1 MTIWWDR
8 NKAKLRNL
16 DDRDRRWV
24 EEMTGCIPL
33 FLKPLFQFSGQEFD
47 EEKFLRCAEL
57 ETVQETSGPSIKE
70 RNSQHQKICEL
81 PSLTNFFSHLVVSQS
96 LEFDESISLE
106 QETMAQTGYHDSSLI
121 MESCNSR
128 YMSSKLCRERP
139 QAACPTRPS
148 K

>member
-8 NKAKLRNL
+8 NKAKLPNL
-16 DDRDRRWV
+16 DDSGRGWV

-81 PSLTNFFSHLVVSQS
+81 PSLTNFFSHLVASVS
-96 LEFDESISLE
+96 
-106 QETMAQTGYHDSSLI
+106 
-121 MESCNSR
+121 
-128 YMSSKLCRERP
+128 
-139 QAACPTRPS
+139 
-148 K
+148 